1 MNYLDLG
8 LVRTFELFAKGIRGY
23 TWVYLFKHSHAQTFA
38 GPSECLR
45 DESRGVPKQHLV
57 PPFLYTTSIGL
68 LALKENEF
76 GEKFGNLGED
86 AFFIN
91 KTDSKIDTFGVADGV
106 GGWRLQGVDPR
117 Y

>member
-1 MNYLDLG
+1 MLN
-8 LVRTFELFAKGIRGY
+8 RIRVKLSRAFRVQTGVCGY
-23 TWVYLFKHSHAQTFA
+23 SKERS
-38 GPSECLR
+38 
-45 DESRGVPKQHLV
+45 K
-57 PPFLYTTSIGL
+57 SIGL

>member
-1 MNYLDLG
+1 MLNRAYA
-8 LVRTFELFAKGIRGY
+8 RLFRKFRIQTGICGY
-23 TWVYLFKHSHAQTFA
+23 SKERS
-38 GPSECLR
+38 
-45 DESRGVPKQHLV
+45 K
-57 PPFLYTTSIGL
+57 SIGL

-91 KTDSKIDTFGVADGV
+91 KTETNIDTFGVADGV

-117 Y
+117 FLDLLKKF